1 MRQGKVAKYWPR
13 KKLKTQIP
21 LVCHQLKHLKL
32 LKLRLKSVSRPSDL
46 NVYGGD
52 ISVQYSLSW
61 TRNAD
66 PATPLRRVV
75 LDQKDIE

>member
-1 MRQGKVAKYWPR
+1 MRQGKVAKC
-13 KKLKTQIP
+13 LAEEFKTQTP

-32 LKLRLKSVSRPSDL
+32 LKLSLRSVSCPPDL

-66 PATPLRRVV
+66 HASPLGRVV
-75 LDQKDIE
+75 LDQKDIK